1 MENVKLKE
9 DSGDFYRD
17 PNAARYPDLPMDP
30 AVKAILAIEP
40 DFPTSQID
48 ILACSSTLGNLLRF
62 VRGENKA
69 FRMLVQVVG
78 DTMFLIRR
86 ENSPTQLIPDVR
98 GYGHTFPESY
108 TTWGSNVKNS
118 ASHQRIIRYDLGG
131 LDCLVRYEV
140 DGYLRHLAKEEGT
153 EPGTEDLKPSADDLN
168 DLLGS
173 ALPSRESIAVGPS
186 KGKDLAILHRGEAT
200 PQAAIFDLKTRS
212 VYKVTEDTLSCE
224 LPRLWLG
231 QIPNFILARHK
242 SGLFNNIEVSEV
254 RRQVDDWE
262 LREQDLIH
270 KFATLLRKIIAS
282 AKESS
287 DGKLELLRQPDSS
300 VLELRQQ
307 AAGVS
312 IALSDRLFAGWS
324 KGKLSNIGA
333 ENDDSGLHI
342 TSGTELPYEY
352 EQAADDD
359 VSDEDFTACSA
370 EECGYCGHCKY

>member
-30 AVKAILAIEP
+30 AVEAILAREP
-40 DFPTSQID
+40 NFRTSQVD

-78 DTMFLIRR
+78 DTVFLIRR
-86 ENSPTQLIPDVR
+86 ENSPTQLIPDVK
-98 GYGHTFPESY
+98 GYGHTFPENY
-108 TTWGSNVKNS
+108 TTWASNVKNS

-140 DGYLRHLAKEEGT
+140 DGYLRHLAKEEAT

-168 DLLGS
+168 DLLVS
-173 ALPSRESIAVGPS
+173 ALPSREPIAVGPS
-186 KGKDLAILHRGEAT
+186 KGKALAILHRGDAI

-212 VYKVTEDTLSCE
+212 VYKITEDTLGGE
-224 LPRLWLG
+224 LPRLWVG

-242 SGLFNNIEVSEV
+242 SGLFNDIEVSEV
-254 RRQVDDWE
+254 HRQLDEWE
-262 LREQDLIH
+262 IKEQDLIH
-270 KFATLLRKIIAS
+270 KFVGLLRKIIAS

-300 VLELRQQ
+300 VLEVRQQ

-312 IALSDRLFAGWS
+312 IALSDRLFARWS
-324 KGKLSNIGA
+324 KGKPSDTGA
-333 ENDDSGLHI
+333 ENDNSGLHI
-342 TSGTELPYEY
+342 TSGTEPPYEY
-352 EQAADDD
+352 EQAADDE